1 LIAILIENNKQRIV
15 GSVVLL
21 VLAIILSPVIFDGQG
36 SYESQL
42 VSRIPDEP
50 VVEILAEPVQV
61 RPVIIADTENN
72 KLAVIDEEVISSE
85 DTPPIPSLPENS
97 ELDDQ
102 IPGLDASG
110 LPRGWSIRLGSFA
123 EVTNASN
130 LVDRLRQ
137 SGYKAYTNIIT
148 NPAGDL
154 TSVLVGPWLD
164 PDLADKY
171 REELQ
176 DEFMLA
182 GVVVRYEINQ
192 Q

>member
-1 LIAILIENNKQRIV
+1 MIAILIETNKQRIV
-15 GSVVLL
+15 GSAVLL
-21 VLAIILSPVIFDGQG
+21 TLAIILSPVIFDGQG

-50 VVEILAEPVQV
+50 LVEILAEPVQV
-61 RPVIIADTENN
+61 RPVIIADTENAE
-72 KLAVIDEEVISSE
+72 LIGADEEVIFSE
-85 DTPPIPSLPENS
+85 DTPPTSSLAENS
-97 ELDDQ
+97 ELDDSVL
-102 IPGLDASG
+102 GLDASG

-123 EVTNASN
+123 ETTNASN
-130 LVDRLRQ
+130 LVERLRQ

-148 NPAGDL
+148 NPSGDL

-164 PDLADKY
+164 PSLANKY

-182 GVVVRYEINQ
+182 GDVVRYEINQ
-192 Q
+192 

>member
-1 LIAILIENNKQRIV
+1 LTTILIEPNKERIV
-15 GSVVLL
+15 GSIVLL
-21 VLAIILSPVIFDGQG
+21 VLAVILSPVIFDGQG

-50 VVEILAEPVQV
+50 LVEILASPVQV
-61 RPVIIADTENN
+61 RPIIIADTENTE
-72 KLAVIDEEVISSE
+72 LAGIDEEVISSE
-85 DTPPIPSLPENS
+85 DTLPNPTLAENS

-102 IPGLDASG
+102 IPGLDSSG

-123 EVTNASN
+123 ETTNASN

-164 PDLADKY
+164 PSLADKY

-182 GVVVRYEINQ
+182 GDVVRYEINQ